1 MLNKTFQKALLKEY
15 HDRQQQR
22 HQLIAVAN
30 DALRQSKQAIFSLHR
45 LDMAAARKQLDAVN
59 KTFVQLQKTMLKKNR
74 QLSQQGAYLASVEEY
89 LEAELFYQAMNGQP
103 ISAIKNLDLG
113 VDQYI
118 GALSDLTGELTRQ
131 AVLRATD
138 KDYETVKRYT
148 QIVEEVIGAL
158 IEFDLVS
165 HLRQKY
171 DDAKRNLKRLEGIQ
185 YDISLRD

>member
-15 HDRQQQR
+15 QERQQQR
-22 HQLIAVAN
+22 HELISVAN

-74 QLSQQGAYLASVEEY
+74 QLAQQGAYLASVEEY

-103 ISAIKNLDLG
+103 ISAIKNLELG